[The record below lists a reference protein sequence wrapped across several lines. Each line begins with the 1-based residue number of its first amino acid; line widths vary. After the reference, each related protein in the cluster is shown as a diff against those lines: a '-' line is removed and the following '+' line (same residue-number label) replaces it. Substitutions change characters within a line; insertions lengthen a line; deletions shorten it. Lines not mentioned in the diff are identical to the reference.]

1 VSHPPTTWDPAEL
14 ATGWADFDLG
24 WDPADLDFTWEPIEL
39 SWEPGDLDL
48 DWAPADL
55 DMTWEPG
62 DLAELQAGLAHWLQD
77 YAPVADH
84 THQTRGRR

>member
-1 VSHPPTTWDPAEL
+1 MSHPPTTWDPAEL

-55 DMTWEPG
+55 DMTWEPS
-62 DLAELQAGLAHWLQD
+62 DLAELHSEVEHWLQEH
-77 YAPVADH
+77 APLLDA
-84 THQTRGRR
+84 TSPRRGRR